1 MKAWIGDGCSGR
13 LVDPDHAVVSVMD
26 HGFTVGDGVFETLKV
41 TAAGP
46 FAMTRHLARL
56 RASASVVGL
65 AAPDLDH
72 VRDAAA
78 QVVVANRDELGPLAR
93 LRITWTSGAAPLGS
107 DRVDADPTLVI
118 ATMRQQPWPTTTTAI
133 TIPGVRNPRSLIAG
147 AKSTSYAENVVAL
160 MRAHAAGASEAIL
173 GTTDDML
180 CEGSGTNVFVVR
192 DGHVVTPSLSTGCLN
207 GITRQLVCEWF
218 GAHEA
223 DLPLEALACADE
235 AFLTS
240 STRDVHPL
248 HRVDDRFWDSV
259 GPVTRELISGFADR
273 EAADID
279 P

>member
-1 MKAWIGDGCSGR
+1 MK
-13 LVDPDHAVVSVMD
+13 
-26 HGFTVGDGVFETLKV
+26 
-41 TAAGP
+41 
-46 FAMTRHLARL
+46 
-56 RASASVVGL
+56 
-65 AAPDLDH
+65 
-72 VRDAAA
+72 
-78 QVVVANRDELGPLAR
+78 ANRDDLGPLAR

-118 ATMRQQPWPTTTTAI
+118 ATMGQQPWPPTTTAI

-180 CEGSGTNVFVVR
+180 CEGTGTNVFVVM
-192 DGHVVTPSLSTGCLN
+192 DGHVVTPGLATGCLN
-207 GITRQLVCEWF
+207 GITRQLICEWF
-218 GAHEA
+218 DAQES
-223 DLPLEALACADE
+223 DLPLEALATAEE

-248 HRVDDRFWDSV
+248 HRVDDRSWESV
-259 GPVTRELISGFADR
+259 GSVTRELIRGFAAR

>member
-1 MKAWIGDGCSGR
+1 MKTWIGDGCTGR
-13 LVDPDHAVVSVMD
+13 LVDPEHAVVSVMD
-26 HGFTVGDGVFETLKV
+26 HGFTVGDGVFETLKI

-56 RASASVVGL
+56 RASANTVGL
-65 AAPDLDH
+65 AAPDLEH

-78 QVVVANRDELGPLAR
+78 KVVKANRDDLGPLAR

-118 ATMRQQPWPTTTTAI
+118 ATMGQQPWPPTTTAI

-180 CEGSGTNVFVVR
+180 CEGTGTNVFVVM
-192 DGHVVTPSLSTGCLN
+192 DGHVVTPGLATGCLN
-207 GITRQLVCEWF
+207 GITRQLICEWF
-218 GAHEA
+218 DAQES
-223 DLPLEALACADE
+223 DLPLEALATAEE

-248 HRVDDRFWDSV
+248 HRVDDRFWESV
-259 GPVTRELISGFADR
+259 GSVTRELIRGFAAR